1 MDSRLLHPAQSLRTL
16 LLLVRTLFVCGD
28 ERWVLKWSPWAP
40 RTSLALGVFL
50 WRVFS
55 RMYDQI
61 EVRFDKVDQRFDKV
75 DERFYGVDE
84 RFDKVDER
92 FDRVEGRIDGVER
105 RVDAVEGRMGTLEG
119 RIGSLEDK
127 VDWLAADHQSLAREL
142 SEFRGEMRGRLAAVL
157 PGTTEV

>member
-1 MDSRLLHPAQSLRTL
+1 MGLEVVALGASYIAVT
-16 LLLVRTLFVCGD
+16 
-28 ERWVLKWSPWAP
+28 
-40 RTSLALGVFL
+40 LALGVFL

-61 EVRFDKVDQRFDKV
+61 ETRFDK
-75 DERFYGVDE
+75 VDE

-92 FDRVEGRIDGVER
+92 FDRVEVRIDRVER

-119 RIGSLEDK
+119 RLGSLEDK
-127 VDWLAADHQSLAREL
+127 VDGLAVDHQSLAREL

-157 PGTTEV
+157 PGATEV